1 MWVIKQLPVIA
12 LLCKNQT
19 VTLVTEAGE
28 REDGSSRLRWGPDT
42 LGDPAPSRHYSFI
55 WPNNHCMVC
64 VYGPACVSASAC
76 VLSMQRKWLKQK
88 KEQNNTRAP
97 LSGKR
102 FHYTRCLVQGCLHSW
117 ATSQL
122 ALVTGDK
129 AKPGDHVQHEGWV
142 SEIIVICELY
152 ISSASHM
159 HTYQYQHKRASHRP
173 RRRGW
178 STKREAPNYRSHKYT
193 HKVPFKSPWVLQL
206 PYD

>member
-12 LLCKNQT
+12 LLCKNPT
-19 VTLVTEAGE
+19 VTLITEAGE
-28 REDGSSRLRWGPDT
+28 REDGSSRLHWGPDT

-55 WPNNHCMVC
+55 CPNNHCMAC

-76 VLSMQRKWLKQK
+76 VLSMQRKGLKQK

-159 HTYQYQHKRASHRP
+159 HTYRYQHKRASHRP

-178 STKREAPNYRSHKYT
+178 STKREAP
-193 HKVPFKSPWVLQL
+193 QL
-206 PYD
+206 S